1 MGLPVS
7 IALASSAPAAY
18 HRRVVLSTLAPGFLV
33 ASPTLDSPFFRRTV
47 VLLVEHDGEGTF
59 GFVINKESPIA
70 FEDVVGELA
79 LDAEPGTT
87 LPLVQG
93 GPVNPETGWMIF
105 DPESG
110 GPTPSDSI
118 VIAPGLALTAS
129 RELLE
134 SVAAGDGPTRSMLA
148 LGYAGWG
155 AGQLESEMKEG
166 SWVPVDLDPSLVF
179 DAPMEDRWEL
189 ALRTQGIDPLRV
201 IMRRV
206 AQA

>member
-1 MGLPVS
+1 M
-7 IALASSAPAAY
+7 
-18 HRRVVLSTLAPGFLV
+18 VLSALAPGFLV
-33 ASPTLDSPFFRRTV
+33 AAPSLDASFFGRTV
-47 VLLVEHDGEGTF
+47 VLLVEHDEEGTF
-59 GFVINKESPIA
+59 GFVINKVSPIA
-70 FEDVVGELA
+70 FEDVVGELSLTA
-79 LDAEPGTT
+79 DPSAS

-105 DPESG
+105 DPASG
-110 GPTPSDSI
+110 GPTPADSI
-118 VIAPGLALTAS
+118 EIVPGLALTAS

-134 SVAAGDGPTRSMLA
+134 AVAAGEGPSRAMLA
-148 LGYAGWG
+148 LGYSGWG
-155 AGQLESEMKEG
+155 AGQLEDEMREG

-179 DAPMEDRWEL
+179 DVAMEDRWER